1 MTKEEIINPKRYT
14 QNKLQCWD
22 FWIKAGLDPLIASAV
37 KYVWRYKYKNGI
49 EDLKK
54 AKVFINKAIDT
65 FNDSDDIS
73 FSHKVYKLEKSEVET
88 FDSEQFIFM
97 NCASYSTNKVHYVNN
112 CKIMLDL
119 LDTMIDNSKRGKNE
133 HNQV

>member
-1 MTKEEIINPKRYT
+1 MTKEDIVNPKRYT

-37 KYVWRYKYKNGI
+37 KYVWRYKYKNGLQ
-49 EDLKK
+49 DLEK

-73 FSHKVYKLEKSEVET
+73 FSNKHYSLDKEEVESFDLDQFT
-88 FDSEQFIFM
+88 FM
-97 NCASYSTNKVHYVNN
+97 VCASYSTNKVHYTNN
-112 CKIMLDL
+112 CAIMLHI
-119 LDTMIDNSKRGKNE
+119 LDTMIDRLKEEK
-133 HNQV
+133 

>member
-1 MTKEEIINPKRYT
+1 MTKEDIVNPKRYT

-65 FNDSDDIS
+65 FNDSGDIS
-73 FSHKVYKLEKSEVET
+73 FSNKRYTLDKGEVEDFDFDQFT
-88 FDSEQFIFM
+88 FM
-97 NCASYSTNKVHYVNN
+97 VCASYSTNKARYTNN
-112 CKIMLDL
+112 CAIMLHI
-119 LDTMIDNSKRGKNE
+119 LDTMIDKLKE
-133 HNQV
+133 E